1 MKKLIKKAISKIAH
15 RKWQKARKKEVKAMF
30 EMLNNL

>member
-1 MKKLIKKAISKIAH
+1 MKNLVKKVLSFMAQ
-15 RKWQKARKKEVKAMF
+15 RKAQKTRKKEVKAMF

>member
-1 MKKLIKKAISKIAH
+1 MKQIIKNVLAFLRERQA
-15 RKWQKARKKEVKAMF
+15 QKTRKKEVKAMF

>member
-1 MKKLIKKAISKIAH
+1 MKKLIKSALSKIAVWK
-15 RKWQKARKKEVKAMF
+15 RQKARKKEVKAMF